1 MSKISPVRITPE
13 FVAGLQAHLHHDIN
27 VLKLKIEKLEKEN
40 KELKA
45 LVSLK
50 KQPLFNKT
58 EVVKQVQV
66 DPMVDKWFMNQCE
79 FADNIVDTD
88 GITEY
93 APSKLQDLF
102 DQFKDWFEDLE
113 LDIKQ
118 PDKNTFKTSLLAIQE
133 KTPYGLSMGKKRSE
147 PKVNGYRSNPRF
159 NFKVRDNY
167 KEEEDPDFIY

>member
-40 KELKA
+40 RELKRQR
-45 LVSLK
+45 L
-50 KQPLFNKT
+50 T

-66 DPMVDKWFMNQCE
+66 DPIVDKWFMNQCE
-79 FADNIVDTD
+79 FADNIIDVD
-88 GITEY
+88 GLTEF

-118 PDKNTFKTSLLAIQE
+118 PDKKMFKTSLLAIQE
-133 KTPYGLSMGKKRSE
+133 KTPYGLSIGKNKSDM
-147 PKVNGYRSNPRF
+147 KVNGYKSSPLF
-159 NFKVRDNY
+159 NFKVRDNC
-167 KEEEDPDFIY
+167 

>member
-40 KELKA
+40 KELKR
-45 LVSLK
+45 
-50 KQPLFNKT
+50 QRLFNKT
-58 EVVKQVQV
+58 EVVKQEQV
-66 DPMVDKWFMNQCE
+66 DPIVDKWFMNQCE

-93 APSKLQDLF
+93 APSELQHLF

-118 PDKNTFKTSLLAIQE
+118 PDKKTFKTSLLAIQE
-133 KTPYGLSMGKKRSE
+133 KTPYGLVMGKKKSDM
-147 PKVNGYRSNPRF
+147 KVNGYRSNPLF
-159 NFKVRDNY
+159 NFKVRDD
-167 KEEEDPDFIY
+167 DPDFIY